1 MQNII
6 TKNTTKRKK
15 IEQKKKT
22 KNHWKKMYKNK
33 RKILKKTLKKKCNL
47 DKIGTNLYMLVAIK
61 ADDDL
66 FNCSTLFKTILHHQ
80 RKLANWREVEWSLNL
95 LQMNYLFF
103 PL

>member
-15 IEQKKKT
+15 IEQKKNEKSL
-22 KNHWKKMYKNK
+22 KKMYKNK
-33 RKILKKTLKKKCNL
+33 RKILKKRKKKCNL
-47 DKIGTNLYMLVAIK
+47 DKIGTNQYMLVAIK

-80 RKLANWREVEWSLNL
+80 RKLAN
-95 LQMNYLFF
+95 
-103 PL
+103 